1 MKKTDFIKQ
10 INKENRKYNIIKLKS
25 YLRLKCSFGENRRQ
39 QKFAYSI
46 FEDQFSLDKHNN
58 ALPKSLYFKPTDI
71 IIYDLI
77 RKEDLIKTQKG
88 LIRLIKKCYSHKFL
102 GGSQS
107 EENVDELI
115 NGLNQTIHSGNSWY
129 NTSLFDFAY
138 NNDLES
144 YIHHFTI
151 RFHNFSS
158 SYVAIEMQIVLS
170 DEFVTEISQFIGS
183 TYKKNGMCVHRHWG
197 RNKAKSGAKI
207 LYGVSSGVQSECAKS
222 QIVYEQLQYIKKLFL
237 HEIVKYF
244 PLVQY
249 SIKKNSYGVN
259 VFETNIT
266 PSMEL
271 EYSVYNG
278 LGLDEMQG
286 FFFSAAE
293 RLYASTRTLTNRR
306 TYDSDMMFVYNADR
320 IIDFEGYFTA
330 HNKAL
335 VQLTLDHLDELYRVI
350 VIKNLGLRYQE
361 LISEY
366 RNKVNKCKNKRR
378 QHKALLKLQYDF
390 NRDFYDFKKID
401 EELPVNKVLE
411 RAEKILKSNQYAKS
425 SIYHGFH
432 TLDHF
437 TGYPKWIWEQI
448 GTNYFEVENDL
459 NRKKAISDS
468 LSKYSS
474 ERKNRR
480 MIAFQVVLAL
490 VTFFLLLFPSK
501 AQDLAALI
509 RRIWL
514 WLKSIFIV

>member
-1 MKKTDFIKQ
+1 M
-10 INKENRKYNIIKLKS
+10 
-25 YLRLKCSFGENRRQ
+25 KCSFGKKREQ
-39 QKFAYSI
+39 QEFAYSI
-46 FEDQFSLDKHNN
+46 FNDRFSLDKYNN
-58 ALPKSLYFKPTDI
+58 ALPESLYFKPTDI

-107 EENVDELI
+107 EENIDELI

-129 NTSLFDFAY
+129 RTSIFDFAY

-151 RFHNFSS
+151 RFHNFGS
-158 SYVAIEMQIVLS
+158 SYVAVEMQIVLS
-170 DEFVTEISQFIGS
+170 DEFVSEISQFIAS
-183 TYKKNGMCVHRHWG
+183 PYKKKGMCVHRHWG

-207 LYGVSSGVQSECAKS
+207 QYGVSSGVRSERAKS
-222 QIVYEQLQYIKKLFL
+222 QIVYEQLQYIKKRFL
-237 HEIVKYF
+237 HEMVKYF
-244 PLVQY
+244 PLGQY
-249 SIKKNSYGVN
+249 SNKKNNYGIN

-271 EYSVYNG
+271 EYSVYIG
-278 LGLDEMQG
+278 LGLDEMKG
-286 FFFSAAE
+286 FFLSDAE
-293 RLYASTRTLTNRR
+293 RLYTSTETVTNRH

-320 IIDFEGYFTA
+320 ILDFDGYITA

-335 VQLTLDHLDELYRVI
+335 AQLTLDHLDELYRVI

-361 LISEY
+361 LIREY
-366 RNKVNKCKNKRR
+366 RNKVNGCKNKRR
-378 QHKALLKLQYDF
+378 HHKKLLKLQYNF

-401 EELPVNKVLE
+401 EELPVNEVLE
-411 RAEKILKSNQYAKS
+411 KAEEILKRNQYAKS
-425 SIYHGFH
+425 SIYYGGH
-432 TLDHF
+432 TLDQF

-448 GTNYFEVENDL
+448 GTNYSEVENDL
-459 NRKKAISDS
+459 NRKIAISDS

-480 MIAFQVVLAL
+480 MMAFQVALAL
-490 VTFFLLLFPSK
+490 ATFILLLFPSK

-509 RRIWL
+509 SQIWL
-514 WLKSIFIV
+514 WLKSIFVV